1 MSATPIIDAHLHLY
15 PSREQGLRN
24 KASYHVWEYGEKPHV
39 GSTPY
44 GGDVEDALTAI
55 RSSAVDRAVAVN
67 LFAIDRARA
76 AAVAELPAD
85 LDEVVRQRAIV
96 EIDATMG
103 ERLTRSNREFC
114 DTVRSHPELIPVVAA
129 DPWALDA
136 EAGQAHLREMVA
148 TGSARGIKV
157 HPVLQRFAMDDRR
170 MYPIY
175 ATCRELGVPII
186 AHSGPSRTGPQYA
199 EPRAFADALRAFPE
213 LPIVLAHL
221 GGGAWRQA
229 LEIARAFP
237 NAYFD
242 CCEILAWTGATNAPD
257 DAQLARL
264 IRDIGPE
271 RVLFGTDFPWY
282 GLDESVEQINR
293 LPLLSREEKAA
304 ILGANAVRL
313 LRL

>member
-1 MSATPIIDAHLHLY
+1 VTATPIIDAHMHLY

-24 KASYHVWEYGEKPHV
+24 KATYQVWEYGEKPDV
-39 GSTPY
+39 RFSPY

-55 RSSAVDRAVAVN
+55 RASAVDRAVAVN

-76 AAVAELPAD
+76 AALVELPAE
-85 LDEVVRQRAIV
+85 LDESARHRAIA

-103 ERLTRSNREFC
+103 ERLKRSNCQFC
-114 DTVRSHPELIPVVAA
+114 DSMQGHPELIPVVAA
-129 DPWALDA
+129 DPWALDSA
-136 EAGQAHLREMVA
+136 EGQAHLQEMVA
-148 TGSARGIKV
+148 GRGARGIKV
-157 HPVLQRFAMDDRR
+157 HPVLQRFSMDDRR

-175 ATCRELGVPII
+175 ETCRALGVPVI
-186 AHSGPSRTGPQYA
+186 AHAGPSRTGPQLA
-199 EPRAFADALRAFPE
+199 EPRAFADVLRAFPD

-237 NAYFD
+237 NAHFD

-257 DAQLARL
+257 DEQLARL

-271 RVLFGTDFPWY
+271 RVLMGTDFPWY
-282 GLDESVEQINR
+282 GLDETVEHVSR
-293 LPLLSREEKAA
+293 LPLLSREEKTA
-304 ILGANAVRL
+304 ILGANATRL

>member
-1 MSATPIIDAHLHLY
+1 VTATPIIDAHLHLY

-24 KASYHVWEYGEKPHV
+24 KATYQVWEYGEKPDV
-39 GSTPY
+39 RFTPY
-44 GGDVEDALTAI
+44 GGDVEDALAAI
-55 RSSAVDRAVAVN
+55 RASAVDRAVAVN

-76 AAVAELPAD
+76 AAVAELPAE
-85 LDEVVRQRAIV
+85 LDEAARCRAIA

-103 ERLTRSNREFC
+103 ERLTRSNRQFC
-114 DTVRSHPELIPVVAA
+114 DSVRDHPELIPVVAA
-129 DPWALDA
+129 DPWALD
-136 EAGQAHLREMVA
+136 EKEGPAHLRDLVA
-148 TGSARGIKV
+148 TGGARGIKV
-157 HPVLQRFAMDDRR
+157 HPVLQRFPMGDRR

-175 ATCRELGVPII
+175 ATCRDLGVPVI
-186 AHSGPSRTGPQYA
+186 AHAGPSRTSPQYA
-199 EPRAFADALRAFPE
+199 EPRAFADVLRAFPD

-237 NAYFD
+237 NAHFD

-282 GLDESVEQINR
+282 GLDETVEHVSR